1 MADTEVAGTDWSNS
15 ELDLIVANYFAMLKE
30 EQAGQI
36 VHKTEHRRLLK
47 AHVQRSD
54 GSIEFKH
61 RNISAVL
68 TRLGLPRIRG
78 YIPAWNFQGAIAEAI
93 GRYLE
98 IESDPV
104 PMTASQ
110 PLVGFADVPSLFE
123 SAPPAAPPISPKA
136 RTAFERVARKF
147 DPALRDQLN
156 RSLGLAGEQ
165 LIYEREK
172 QLLIDQDRV
181 DLARMVRW
189 ISQEDG
195 DGAGY
200 DIKSYDAT
208 GAERWIEVKT
218 TRGGSTTPFYLT
230 SNENEVASERPD
242 AFRLY
247 RLHDFSQTP
256 GLFTL
261 TPPLDAV
268 LQLEALTFRASLK

>member
-15 ELDLIVANYFAMLKE
+15 ELDLIVADYFAMLKE

-181 DLARMVRW
+181 DLARKVRW
-189 ISQEDG
+189 VSQEDG

>member
-15 ELDLIVANYFAMLKE
+15 ELDLIVADYFAMLKE

-156 RSLGLAGEQ
+156 RLLGLAGEQ

-181 DLARMVRW
+181 DLARKVRW
-189 ISQEDG
+189 VSQEDG

-247 RLHDFSQTP
+247 RLHDFSQAP

>member
-15 ELDLIVANYFAMLKE
+15 ELDLIVADYFAMLKE

-47 AHVQRSD
+47 AHVQRSN

-181 DLARMVRW
+181 DLARKVRW
-189 ISQEDG
+189 VSQEDG

>member
-15 ELDLIVANYFAMLKE
+15 ELDLIVAEYFAMLKE

-123 SAPPAAPPISPKA
+123 SAPPAAPPIGPKA

-181 DLARMVRW
+181 DLARKVRW
-189 ISQEDG
+189 VSQEDG

>member
-1 MADTEVAGTDWSNS
+1 MTDTEVVGTGWSS
-15 ELDLIVANYFAMLKE
+15 TELDLIVADYFAMLKE
-30 EQAGQI
+30 EQAGQT
-36 VHKTEHRRLLK
+36 VHKTEHRRRLK

-68 TRLGLPRIRG
+68 ARLGLPRIRG

-98 IESDPV
+98 IDSDPV
-104 PMTASQ
+104 PLIISK
-110 PLVGFADVPSLFE
+110 PLMGFADAPSLFE
-123 SAPPAAPPISPKA
+123 SAPPAAPPISPGAK
-136 RTAFERVARKF
+136 TAFERVARKF

-172 QLLIDQDRV
+172 QILINGDRK
-181 DLARMVRW
+181 DLARKVRW
-189 ISQEDG
+189 VSQEDG

-200 DIKSYDAT
+200 DIRSYDT
-208 GAERWIEVKT
+208 SGSERWIEVKT

-230 SNENEVASERPD
+230 SNENEVARERPD

-247 RLHDFSQTP
+247 RLHDFSQMP

-261 TPPLDAV
+261 TPPLEAV
-268 LQLEALTFRASLK
+268 LQLEALTFRASLR

>member
-47 AHVQRSD
+47 THVQRSD

-78 YIPAWNFQGAIAEAI
+78 YIPAWNFQGAIAEAT

-104 PMTASQ
+104 PMTPSQ

-156 RSLGLAGEQ
+156 RLLGLAGEQ

-181 DLARMVRW
+181 DLARKVRW
-189 ISQEDG
+189 VSQEDVTVPATTSSPTMPLERN
-195 DGAGY
+195 AG
-200 DIKSYDAT
+200 
-208 GAERWIEVKT
+208 
-218 TRGGSTTPFYLT
+218 
-230 SNENEVASERPD
+230 
-242 AFRLY
+242 
-247 RLHDFSQTP
+247 
-256 GLFTL
+256 
-261 TPPLDAV
+261 
-268 LQLEALTFRASLK
+268 LK

>member
-15 ELDLIVANYFAMLKE
+15 ELDLIVADYFAMLKE

-181 DLARMVRW
+181 DLARKVRW
-189 ISQEDG
+189 VSQEDVTVPATTSSPTMPLERN
-195 DGAGY
+195 AG
-200 DIKSYDAT
+200 
-208 GAERWIEVKT
+208 
-218 TRGGSTTPFYLT
+218 
-230 SNENEVASERPD
+230 
-242 AFRLY
+242 
-247 RLHDFSQTP
+247 
-256 GLFTL
+256 
-261 TPPLDAV
+261 
-268 LQLEALTFRASLK
+268 LK

>member
-15 ELDLIVANYFAMLKE
+15 ELDLIVADYFAMLKE

-181 DLARMVRW
+181 DLARKVRW
-189 ISQEDG
+189 VSQEDG

-247 RLHDFSQTP
+247 RLHDFSQAP

>member
-15 ELDLIVANYFAMLKE
+15 ELDLIVADYFAMLKE

-156 RSLGLAGEQ
+156 RLLGLAGEQ

-181 DLARMVRW
+181 DLARKVRW
-189 ISQEDG
+189 VSQEDG

-208 GAERWIEVKT
+208 GAERRIEVKT
-218 TRGGSTTPFYLT
+218 TRGGSITPFYLT